1 MTPFHNP
8 ALRQE
13 SKSQSPKVLRYVP
26 RETLLEWLERTG
38 KLKSHEMNELQDRK
52 TPEDIEISA
61 DLEDILEPEA
71 YGLDDKKAQLN

>member
-13 SKSQSPKVLRYVP
+13 PKSNPLTVLTYVS

-38 KLKSHEMNELQDRK
+38 KLKPNGVDEPSEQKLSE
-52 TPEDIEISA
+52 
-61 DLEDILEPEA
+61 DLETLEE
-71 YGLDDKKAQLN
+71 LENSQ

>member
-13 SKSQSPKVLRYVP
+13 PKSQPLTVLTYVS

-38 KLKSHEMNELQDRK
+38 KLKSNEVDESPEHQL
-52 TPEDIEISA
+52 PEDLET
-61 DLEDILEPEA
+61 LEDLQANLEP
-71 YGLDDKKAQLN
+71 QS

>member
-13 SKSQSPKVLRYVP
+13 PKSKPLTVLTYVS

-38 KLKSHEMNELQDRK
+38 KLKSDDVNESPEQKLTEGGE
-52 TPEDIEISA
+52 TPED
-61 DLEDILEPEA
+61 LEENLEP
-71 YGLDDKKAQLN
+71 LS